1 MLNYLFC
8 KYFNIKNNINLMLN
22 ITKYFVKTPIYQ
34 ITFLTIKKIIMEK
47 FKSILAFVFT
57 ALVLMS
63 CNKEDEAVQSNDASL
78 KVTQDVL
85 DKISSLSLNN
95 KDVQV
100 IKNTNLDG
108 TTEDAFLI
116 EGCIVM
122 TKDQLN
128 KMDLHGGI
136 TTEQY
141 RTTNLVSAPRTIKV
155 VGLTG
160 TGTSALS
167 TNMRAGLQA
176 AINRYNNL
184 GLSINFTLT
193 FSSSTSGANIVVR
206 RQTGSAGGVAGF
218 PSGGAPY
225 NSVTLYSGLDTY
237 STGVNAHVAAHE
249 IGHCIGLRHTDW
261 FSRQSCGQNSNE
273 GTAGVGAVHI
283 PGTPTGYDSTSYMR
297 ACFGSNETGA
307 FNSNDVTA
315 LNYLY

>member
-1 MLNYLFC
+1 MKKNKSFLVMLF
-8 KYFNIKNNINLMLN
+8 M
-22 ITKYFVKTPIYQ
+22 T
-34 ITFLTIKKIIMEK
+34 LT
-47 FKSILAFVFT
+47 L
-57 ALVLMS
+57 LS
-63 CNKEDEAVQSNDASL
+63 CSKEDATTQSDQGSL
-78 KVTQDVL
+78 KVTPDVL
-85 DKISSLSLNN
+85 NKISSLSLNN

-122 TKDQLN
+122 TEDQLN

-141 RTTNLVSAPRTIKV
+141 RTTNLVSAPRTIRV
-155 VGLTG
+155 VGLSG
-160 TGTSALS
+160 TGTTALT

-206 RQTGSAGGVAGF
+206 RQVGSAGGVAGF
-218 PSGGAPY
+218 PSGGNPY
-225 NSVTLYSGLDTY
+225 SSVTLYSGLDTY
-237 STGVNAHVAAHE
+237 STGVNAHVSAHE

-273 GTAGVGAVHI
+273 GTAGVGAIHI
-283 PGTPTGYDSTSYMR
+283 PGTPTGYDATSYMR
-297 ACFGSNETGA
+297 ACFSSSETGA
-307 FNSNDVTA
+307 FNANDITA

>member
-1 MLNYLFC
+1 M
-8 KYFNIKNNINLMLN
+8 
-22 ITKYFVKTPIYQ
+22 
-34 ITFLTIKKIIMEK
+34 KKM
-47 FKSILAFVFT
+47 KSILALSFI
-57 ALVLMS
+57 ALTLFS
-63 CNKEDEAVQSNDASL
+63 CNKEEETTQSNQESL

-85 DKISSLSLNN
+85 NKISALSLNN
-95 KDVQV
+95 TDVQV
-100 IKNTNLDG
+100 IKNTKLDG
-108 TTEDAFLI
+108 TTEDAFLV
-116 EGCIVM
+116 EGDIIV
-122 TKDQLN
+122 TEDQLN

-141 RTTNLVSAPRTIKV
+141 RTTNLVSTPKTIKV

-160 TGTSALS
+160 TGTTALT

-193 FSSSTSGANIVVR
+193 FSSSTTGANIVVR

-218 PSGGAPY
+218 PSGGNPY

-237 STGVNAHVAAHE
+237 STGVNAHVSAHE

-273 GTAGVGAVHI
+273 GTAGVGAIQI
-283 PGTPTGYDSTSYMR
+283 PGTPSGYDATSYMR
-297 ACFGSNETGA
+297 ACFSSSETGA
-307 FNSNDVTA
+307 FNSNDITA

>member
-1 MLNYLFC
+1 M
-8 KYFNIKNNINLMLN
+8 K
-22 ITKYFVKTPIYQ
+22 KT
-34 ITFLTIKKIIMEK
+34 
-47 FKSILAFVFT
+47 KSILALSFI
-57 ALVLMS
+57 ALTLFS
-63 CNKEDEAVQSNDASL
+63 CNKEDLANQSNQESL
-78 KVTQDVL
+78 EVTQDVL
-85 DKISSLSLNN
+85 NKISSLSLNTT
-95 KDVQV
+95 DVQV
-100 IKNTNLDG
+100 IKSTKLDG
-108 TTEDAFLI
+108 TKEDAYLI

-122 TKDQLN
+122 SKDQLN

-141 RTTNLVSAPRTIKV
+141 RTTNLVSPQTISV
-155 VGLTG
+155 VGLSG
-160 TGTSALS
+160 TGTTALT

-193 FSSSTSGANIVVR
+193 FSSSTSGADIVVR

-225 NSVTLYSGLDTY
+225 NLVTLYSGLDTY
-237 STGVNAHVAAHE
+237 STGVNAHVSAHE

-261 FSRQSCGQNSNE
+261 FSRQSCGQNTSE
-273 GTAGVGAVHI
+273 GTAGVGAILI
-283 PGTPTGYDSTSYMR
+283 PGTPSGYDATSYMR
-297 ACFGSNETGA
+297 ACFSSSETGA

>member
-1 MLNYLFC
+1 M
-8 KYFNIKNNINLMLN
+8 
-22 ITKYFVKTPIYQ
+22 
-34 ITFLTIKKIIMEK
+34 KKI
-47 FKSILAFVFT
+47 KSILALSFI
-57 ALVLMS
+57 ALTILS
-63 CNKEDEAVQSNDASL
+63 CSKEDESNQADQASL
-78 KVTQDVL
+78 KVTPEVL
-85 DKISSLSLNN
+85 NKISALSLNTT
-95 KDVQV
+95 DVQV

-108 TTEDAFLI
+108 TVEDAFLI
-116 EGCIVM
+116 EGDIII
-122 TKDQLN
+122 TQDQLN

-141 RTTNLVSAPRTIKV
+141 RTTNLVSAPRTIRV

-160 TGTSALS
+160 TGTTALS

-225 NSVTLYSGLDTY
+225 NSVTLYSGLDSY

-273 GTAGVGAVHI
+273 GTAGVGAVLI
-283 PGTPTGYDSTSYMR
+283 PGTPSGYDATSYMR
-297 ACFGSNETGA
+297 ACFSSSETGA
-307 FNSNDVTA
+307 FNGNDVTA

>member
-1 MLNYLFC
+1 MLL
-8 KYFNIKNNINLMLN
+8 
-22 ITKYFVKTPIYQ
+22 
-34 ITFLTIKKIIMEK
+34 
-47 FKSILAFVFT
+47 
-57 ALVLMS
+57 S
-63 CNKEDEAVQSNDASL
+63 CNKEDEATHSNQESL
-78 KVTQDVL
+78 KVTPEVL
-85 DKISSLSLNN
+85 DKLRSLSLNTT
-95 KDVQV
+95 DVKV
-100 IKNTNLDG
+100 IQNTTLEG

-116 EGCIVM
+116 EGDIIV
-122 TKDQLN
+122 TQDQLN

-141 RTTNLVSAPRTIKV
+141 RTTNLVSAPKTIKV
-155 VGLTG
+155 VGLSG
-160 TGTSALS
+160 TGTTALT

-273 GTAGVGAVHI
+273 GTAGVGAILI
-283 PGTPTGYDSTSYMR
+283 PGTPSGYDATSYMR
-297 ACFGSNETGA
+297 ACFSSSETGA
-307 FNSNDVTA
+307 FNANDVTA

>member
-1 MLNYLFC
+1 M
-8 KYFNIKNNINLMLN
+8 
-22 ITKYFVKTPIYQ
+22 
-34 ITFLTIKKIIMEK
+34 KKL
-47 FKSILAFVFT
+47 KSILVFSFA
-57 ALVLMS
+57 ALVLVS
-63 CNKEDEAVQSNDASL
+63 CNKEDETVDQSSNGSL

-100 IKNTNLDG
+100 IKNTRLDG
-108 TTEDAFLI
+108 TTEDAYLI

-122 TKDQLN
+122 TKDQLS

-155 VGLTG
+155 VGLSG
-160 TGTSALS
+160 TGTTALT

-225 NSVTLYSGLDTY
+225 NSVTLYSGLDSY

-297 ACFGSNETGA
+297 ACFSSSETGA

>member
-1 MLNYLFC
+1 M
-8 KYFNIKNNINLMLN
+8 
-22 ITKYFVKTPIYQ
+22 
-34 ITFLTIKKIIMEK
+34 KKI
-47 FKSILAFVFT
+47 KSILALSFI
-57 ALVLMS
+57 ALTILS
-63 CNKEDEAVQSNDASL
+63 CNKEDDSNQDNQAVNQESL
-78 KVTQDVL
+78 KVTPEVL
-85 DKISSLSLNN
+85 KKISALSLNN
-95 KDVQV
+95 TDVQV
-100 IKNTNLDG
+100 IQNTKLDG
-108 TTEDAFLI
+108 TTEEAFLI
-116 EGCIVM
+116 EGDIIM
-122 TKDQLN
+122 TEDQLN

-141 RTTNLVSAPRTIKV
+141 RTTNLVSTPKTIKV

-160 TGTSALS
+160 TGTTALT

-193 FSSSTSGANIVVR
+193 FSSSTTGANIVVR

-218 PSGGAPY
+218 PSGGNPY

-237 STGVNAHVAAHE
+237 STGVNAHVSAHE

-273 GTAGVGAVHI
+273 GTAGVGAIQI
-283 PGTPTGYDSTSYMR
+283 PGTPSGYDATSYMR
-297 ACFGSNETGA
+297 ACFSSSETGA
-307 FNSNDVTA
+307 FNSNDITA

>member
-1 MLNYLFC
+1 M
-8 KYFNIKNNINLMLN
+8 KRI
-22 ITKYFVKTPIYQ
+22 
-34 ITFLTIKKIIMEK
+34 
-47 FKSILAFVFT
+47 KSILALSIM
-57 ALVLMS
+57 ALTVLS
-63 CNKEDEAVQSNDASL
+63 CNKEDETTKSDQGSL

-85 DKISSLSLNN
+85 NKISALSLNN
-95 KDVQV
+95 TDVQV
-100 IKNTNLDG
+100 IKNTKLDG

-116 EGCIVM
+116 EGDIIV
-122 TKDQLN
+122 TQDQLN

-160 TGTSALS
+160 TGTTALT
-167 TNMRAGLQA
+167 TNMVAGLQA

-261 FSRQSCGQNSNE
+261 FSRQSCGQNSSE
-273 GTAGVGAVHI
+273 GTAGVGAIQI
-283 PGTPTGYDSTSYMR
+283 PGTPSGYDATSYMR

-307 FNSNDVTA
+307 FNANDVTA

>member
-1 MLNYLFC
+1 M
-8 KYFNIKNNINLMLN
+8 
-22 ITKYFVKTPIYQ
+22 
-34 ITFLTIKKIIMEK
+34 KKI
-47 FKSILAFVFT
+47 KSILAVSLI
-57 ALVLMS
+57 ALIVLS
-63 CNKEDEAVQSNDASL
+63 CNKEDETVQTNQESL
-78 KVTQDVL
+78 KVTPEVL
-85 DKISSLSLNN
+85 GKIKSLSLNTS
-95 KDVQV
+95 DVQV
-100 IKNTNLDG
+100 IKNTKLDG

-116 EGCIVM
+116 EGDIVI
-122 TKDQLN
+122 TQDQLN

-141 RTTNLVSAPRTIKV
+141 RTSNLVSAPRTIRV

-167 TNMRAGLQA
+167 TNMRNGLQA

-206 RQTGSAGGVAGF
+206 RQSGSAGGVAGF
-218 PSGGAPY
+218 PSGGNPY
-225 NSVTLYSGLDTY
+225 NSVTLYSGLDSY
-237 STGVNAHVAAHE
+237 STNVNAHVAAHE

-273 GTAGVGAVHI
+273 GTAGVGAIQI
-283 PGTPTGYDSTSYMR
+283 PGTPSGYDATSYML
-297 ACFGSNETGA
+297 ACFNSSVTGA

>member
-1 MLNYLFC
+1 M
-8 KYFNIKNNINLMLN
+8 KTIKSLLA
-22 ITKYFVKTPIYQ
+22 
-34 ITFLTIKKIIMEK
+34 ITFIALTI
-47 FKSILAFVFT
+47 V
-57 ALVLMS
+57 S
-63 CNKEDEAVQSNDASL
+63 CNKDEDTTTTNQESL
-78 KVTQDVL
+78 KVTQEVL
-85 DKISSLSLNN
+85 NKIDALALNN

-100 IKNTNLDG
+100 VKNTKLDG
-108 TTEDAFLI
+108 TTEDVFLI
-116 EGCIVM
+116 EGCIMM
-122 TKDQLN
+122 TEDQLN
-128 KMDLHGGI
+128 KTDIHGGV

-141 RTTNLVSAPRTIKV
+141 RTTNLVSTPKTIKV
-155 VGLTG
+155 VGLSG

-184 GLSINFTLT
+184 NLSIKFTLT

-237 STGVNAHVAAHE
+237 STGVNAHVSAHE
-249 IGHCIGLRHTDW
+249 IGHCIGLRHTDY
-261 FSRQSCGQNSNE
+261 FSRQSCGQNQNE
-273 GTAGVGAVHI
+273 GASGVGAIHI

-297 ACFGSNETGA
+297 ACFGSSETGA

>member
-1 MLNYLFC
+1 M
-8 KYFNIKNNINLMLN
+8 
-22 ITKYFVKTPIYQ
+22 
-34 ITFLTIKKIIMEK
+34 KKI
-47 FKSILAFVFT
+47 KSILTVSLL
-57 ALVLMS
+57 ALIVLS
-63 CNKEDEAVQSNDASL
+63 CNKEDETVQTTQESL
-78 KVTQDVL
+78 KVTPEVL
-85 DKISSLSLNN
+85 SKLKSLSLNTT
-95 KDVQV
+95 DVQV
-100 IKNTNLDG
+100 IKNTKLDG

-116 EGCIVM
+116 EGDIVI
-122 TKDQLN
+122 TQEQLG

-141 RTTNLVSAPRTIKV
+141 RTTNLVSAPRTIRV

-160 TGTSALS
+160 SGASALS
-167 TNMRAGLQA
+167 TNMRNGLQA

-206 RQTGSAGGVAGF
+206 RQNGSAGGVAGF
-218 PSGGAPY
+218 PSGGNPY
-225 NSVTLYSGLDTY
+225 NSVTLYSGLDSY
-237 STGVNAHVAAHE
+237 STNVNAHVAAHE

-273 GTAGVGAVHI
+273 GTAGVGAIQI
-283 PGTPTGYDSTSYMR
+283 PGTPSGYDAGSYML
-297 ACFGSNETGA
+297 ACFNSSVTGA

>member
-1 MLNYLFC
+1 M
-8 KYFNIKNNINLMLN
+8 KRI
-22 ITKYFVKTPIYQ
+22 
-34 ITFLTIKKIIMEK
+34 
-47 FKSILAFVFT
+47 KSILALSIV
-57 ALVLMS
+57 ALTILS
-63 CNKEDEAVQSNDASL
+63 CNKEDQADQSNQSL
-78 KVTQDVL
+78 KVTPEVL
-85 DKISSLSLNN
+85 SKLRSLSLNAT
-95 KDVQV
+95 DVQV
-100 IKNTNLDG
+100 VKNTKLDG
-108 TTEDAFLI
+108 SVEDAFLV
-116 EGCIVM
+116 EGDIIV
-122 TKDQLN
+122 TQAQLS

-155 VGLTG
+155 VGLSG
-160 TGTSALS
+160 TGTTALS

-176 AINRYNNL
+176 AINRYNNM

-237 STGVNAHVAAHE
+237 STGVNAHVSAHE

-261 FSRQSCGQNSNE
+261 FSRQSCGQNSSE
-273 GTAGVGAVHI
+273 GTAGVGAIQI
-283 PGTPTGYDSTSYMR
+283 PGTPSGYDATSYMR

-307 FNSNDVTA
+307 FNANDITA

>member
-1 MLNYLFC
+1 M
-8 KYFNIKNNINLMLN
+8 
-22 ITKYFVKTPIYQ
+22 
-34 ITFLTIKKIIMEK
+34 KKI
-47 FKSILAFVFT
+47 KSIFTLSFIALALF
-57 ALVLMS
+57 S
-63 CNKEDEAVQSNDASL
+63 CNKEDEPTQASQESL
-78 KVTQDVL
+78 KVTPEVL
-85 DKISSLSLNN
+85 SKLKSLSLNTS
-95 KDVQV
+95 DVQV
-100 IKNTNLDG
+100 VKNTNLDG

-116 EGCIVM
+116 EGDIII
-122 TKDQLN
+122 TEDQLK

-136 TTEQY
+136 TKEQY
-141 RTTNLVSAPRTIKV
+141 RTTNLVSAPRTIRV

-167 TNMRAGLQA
+167 TVMRNGLQA

-225 NSVTLYSGLDTY
+225 NSVTLYSGLDSY
-237 STGVNAHVAAHE
+237 STNVNAHVAAHE

-273 GTAGVGAVHI
+273 GTAGVGAILI
-283 PGTPTGYDSTSYMR
+283 PGTPSGYDSTSYMR
-297 ACFGSNETGA
+297 ACFSSTETGA
-307 FNSNDVTA
+307 FNANDVTA

>member
-1 MLNYLFC
+1 MN
-8 KYFNIKNNINLMLN
+8 
-22 ITKYFVKTPIYQ
+22 
-34 ITFLTIKKIIMEK
+34 KI
-47 FKSILAFVFT
+47 KSILALSCI
-57 ALVLMS
+57 ALTLFS
-63 CNKEDEAVQSNDASL
+63 CNKEDELTQTNPEST

-85 DKISSLSLNN
+85 NKISALSLNN

-100 IKNTNLDG
+100 IKNTKLDG

-141 RTTNLVSAPRTIKV
+141 RTTNLVSAPRTIRV
-155 VGLTG
+155 VGLSG

-167 TNMRAGLQA
+167 TNMRNGLQA
-176 AINRYNNL
+176 AINRYNSL

-225 NSVTLYSGLDTY
+225 NSVTLYSGLDSYT
-237 STGVNAHVAAHE
+237 TGVNAHVAAHE

-261 FSRQSCGQNSNE
+261 FSRQSCGSNQSE
-273 GTAGVGAVHI
+273 GTAGVGAIHI

-307 FNSNDVTA
+307 FNGNDVTA

>member
-1 MLNYLFC
+1 
-8 KYFNIKNNINLMLN
+8 
-22 ITKYFVKTPIYQ
+22 
-34 ITFLTIKKIIMEK
+34 
-47 FKSILAFVFT
+47 
-57 ALVLMS
+57 MS
-63 CNKEDEAVQSNDASL
+63 CSKDDATTQSDQGSL

-85 DKISSLSLNN
+85 NKISSLSLNN

-108 TTEDAFLI
+108 TTEDAYLV
-116 EGCIVM
+116 EGCIVI
-122 TKDQLN
+122 TEAQLN
-128 KMDLHGGI
+128 EMDLHGGI

-141 RTTNLVSAPRTIKV
+141 RTTNLVSAPRTIRV
-155 VGLTG
+155 VGLSG
-160 TGTSALS
+160 TGTTALT
-167 TNMRAGLQA
+167 TNMRNGLQA

-206 RQTGSAGGVAGF
+206 RQVGSAGGVAGF
-218 PSGGAPY
+218 PTGGNPY
-225 NSVTLYSGLDTY
+225 SSVTLYSGLDTY
-237 STGVNAHVAAHE
+237 STGVNAHVSAHE

-283 PGTPTGYDSTSYMR
+283 PGTPTGYDATSYMR
-297 ACFGSNETGA
+297 ACFSSSETGA
-307 FNSNDVTA
+307 FNANDIIA

>member
-1 MLNYLFC
+1 ML
-8 KYFNIKNNINLMLN
+8 KPKR
-22 ITKYFVKTPIYQ
+22 
-34 ITFLTIKKIIMEK
+34 TIIMKKI
-47 FKSILAFVFT
+47 KSILALSFI
-57 ALVLMS
+57 ALTVLS
-63 CNKEDEAVQSNDASL
+63 CNKEDETGQSNQESL

-85 DKISSLSLNN
+85 NKIDALALNN

-100 IKNTNLDG
+100 IKNTKLDG
-108 TTEDAFLI
+108 TTEDAFLV
-116 EGCIVM
+116 EGDIIV
-122 TKDQLN
+122 TEAQLN
-128 KMDLHGGI
+128 KMDIHGGI

-155 VGLTG
+155 VGLSG
-160 TGTSALS
+160 TGTTALT

-218 PSGGAPY
+218 PSGGNPY
-225 NSVTLYSGLDTY
+225 NSVTLYSGLESY
-237 STGVNAHVAAHE
+237 STNVNAHVAAHE
-249 IGHCIGLRHTDW
+249 IGHCIGLRHTDY

-273 GTAGVGAVHI
+273 GAAGVGAIHI

-297 ACFGSNETGA
+297 ACFSSSETGA

>member
-1 MLNYLFC
+1 M
-8 KYFNIKNNINLMLN
+8 
-22 ITKYFVKTPIYQ
+22 
-34 ITFLTIKKIIMEK
+34 KKI
-47 FKSILAFVFT
+47 KSILAVSLL
-57 ALVLMS
+57 ALIVLS
-63 CNKEDEAVQSNDASL
+63 CNKEDETVQTTQESL
-78 KVTQDVL
+78 KVTPEVL
-85 DKISSLSLNN
+85 SKLKSLSLNTT
-95 KDVQV
+95 DVQV
-100 IKNTNLDG
+100 IKNTKLDG

-116 EGCIVM
+116 EGDIVI
-122 TKDQLN
+122 TQEQLE

-141 RTTNLVSAPRTIKV
+141 RTTNLVSAPRTIRV

-160 TGTSALS
+160 SGASALS
-167 TNMRAGLQA
+167 TNMRNGLQA

-206 RQTGSAGGVAGF
+206 RQNGSAGGVAGF
-218 PSGGAPY
+218 PSGGNPY
-225 NSVTLYSGLDTY
+225 NSVTLYSGLDSY
-237 STGVNAHVAAHE
+237 STNVNAHVAAHE

-273 GTAGVGAVHI
+273 GTAGVGAIQI
-283 PGTPTGYDSTSYMR
+283 PGTPSGYDAGSYML
-297 ACFGSNETGA
+297 ACFNSSVTGA

>member
-1 MLNYLFC
+1 M
-8 KYFNIKNNINLMLN
+8 
-22 ITKYFVKTPIYQ
+22 
-34 ITFLTIKKIIMEK
+34 KKI
-47 FKSILAFVFT
+47 KSILILPFA
-57 ALVLMS
+57 ALVLFS
-63 CNKEDEAVQSNDASL
+63 CSKDEQAASSGQESL
-78 KVTQDVL
+78 KVTPEVL
-85 DKISSLSLNN
+85 NKLRSLSLNAS
-95 KDVQV
+95 DVQV
-100 IKNTNLDG
+100 IQNTNLEG
-108 TTEDAFLI
+108 VTEDAFLV
-116 EGCIVM
+116 EGDIII
-122 TKDQLN
+122 TQDQLD

-141 RTTNLVSAPRTIKV
+141 RTTNLVSAPRTIRV

-160 TGTSALS
+160 TGTTALT
-167 TNMRAGLQA
+167 TNMRNGLQA

-218 PSGGAPY
+218 PSGGNPY
-225 NSVTLYSGLDTY
+225 NSVTLYSGLDSY
-237 STGVNAHVAAHE
+237 STNVNAHVAAHE

-273 GTAGVGAVHI
+273 GTAGVGAILI
-283 PGTPTGYDSTSYMR
+283 PGTPSGYDATSYMR

-307 FNSNDVTA
+307 FNANDVTA

>member
-1 MLNYLFC
+1 MKKLKPLLALSFVAVMLF
-8 KYFNIKNNINLMLN
+8 
-22 ITKYFVKTPIYQ
+22 
-34 ITFLTIKKIIMEK
+34 
-47 FKSILAFVFT
+47 
-57 ALVLMS
+57 S
-63 CNKEDEAVQSNDASL
+63 CNKEDETKKADQESL

-85 DKISSLSLNN
+85 NKIDALALNN

-100 IKNTNLDG
+100 IKNTKLDG
-108 TTEDAFLI
+108 SVEDAFLV
-116 EGCIVM
+116 EGDIM
-122 TKDQLN
+122 ITQDQLN

-155 VGLTG
+155 VGLSG
-160 TGTSALS
+160 TGTTALT

-184 GLSINFTLT
+184 GLTIKFTLT
-193 FSSSTSGANIVVR
+193 FSSSTAGANIVVR
-206 RQTGSAGGVAGF
+206 RQVGGAGGVAGF
-218 PSGGAPY
+218 PSGGAPF
-225 NSVTLYSGLDTY
+225 NSVTLYSGLESY
-237 STGVNAHVAAHE
+237 SVNVNAHVAAHE
-249 IGHCIGLRHTDW
+249 IGHCIGLRHTDY

-273 GTAGVGAVHI
+273 GSAGVGAIHI

-307 FNSNDVTA
+307 FNGNDITA

>member
-1 MLNYLFC
+1 M
-8 KYFNIKNNINLMLN
+8 
-22 ITKYFVKTPIYQ
+22 
-34 ITFLTIKKIIMEK
+34 KKV
-47 FKSILAFVFT
+47 KSIF
-57 ALVLMS
+57 ALSVIALTLLS
-63 CNKEDEAVQSNDASL
+63 CNKEDEAVPQSNSASL
-78 KVTQDVL
+78 KVTPEVL
-85 DKISSLSLNN
+85 NKISSLSLNTS
-95 KDVQV
+95 DVQV
-100 IKNTNLDG
+100 IENTKLDG
-108 TTEDAFLI
+108 TKEEAFLI
-116 EGCIVM
+116 EGDIVI
-122 TKDQLN
+122 TQEQLS

-141 RTTNLVSAPRTIKV
+141 RTTNLVSAPRTIRV
-155 VGLTG
+155 VGLSG
-160 TGTSALS
+160 TGTTALT

-225 NSVTLYSGLDTY
+225 NSVTLYSGLDSY
-237 STGVNAHVAAHE
+237 STNVNAHVAAHE

-273 GTAGVGAVHI
+273 GTAGVGAILI
-283 PGTPTGYDSTSYMR
+283 PGTPSGYDATSYMR
-297 ACFGSNETGA
+297 ACFSSSETGA
-307 FNSNDVTA
+307 FNANDVTA

>member
-1 MLNYLFC
+1 M
-8 KYFNIKNNINLMLN
+8 
-22 ITKYFVKTPIYQ
+22 
-34 ITFLTIKKIIMEK
+34 KKI
-47 FKSILAFVFT
+47 KSILALSFI
-57 ALVLMS
+57 ALTLFS
-63 CNKEDEAVQSNDASL
+63 CNKEEEATQSNQESL
-78 KVTQDVL
+78 KVTPEVL
-85 DKISSLSLNN
+85 SKISSLSLNN
-95 KDVQV
+95 SDVQV
-100 IKNTNLDG
+100 VKHTKLDG
-108 TTEDAFLI
+108 TIEDAFLI
-116 EGCIVM
+116 EGDIII
-122 TKDQLN
+122 TQDQLN

-141 RTTNLVSAPRTIKV
+141 RTTNLVSAPRTIRV
-155 VGLTG
+155 VGLSG
-160 TGTSALS
+160 TGTTALT

-206 RQTGSAGGVAGF
+206 RQIGSAGGVAGF

-225 NSVTLYSGLDTY
+225 SSVTLYSGLASY

-261 FSRQSCGQNSNE
+261 FSRQSCGENTNE
-273 GTAGVGAVHI
+273 GTSNVGAIHI

-307 FNSNDVTA
+307 FNNNDITA